1 LYKAKYAVRADD
13 YAAARAELEWVLDQG
28 PSVQIKAQAEM
39 RLAQVLYSEQ
49 EYDQAAKYLAGLA
62 DTGYAVEV
70 AELQGDIA
78 FAQGDKAA
86 ALAAYQRARSLA
98 REQEAPV
105 SNAMLEMK
113 INDLSAAAVAVE
125 GAK

>member
-1 LYKAKYAVRADD
+1 M
-13 YAAARAELEWVLDQG
+13 
-28 PSVQIKAQAEM
+28 QIKAQAEM